1 MSTYQLNLS
10 SKSPTQA
17 GILNK
22 LTSLQ
27 KNRIALDY
35 VKYRSEIEDEQ
46 RGGGIKSLEY
56 EFFKQEF
63 IDKAKQ
69 KGLHDKLRTINTVN
83 EIKDY
88 TNENTIEIRDMQTNE
103 RL

>member
-10 SKSPTQA
+10 CKSATQA

-35 VKYRSEIEDEQ
+35 VKYRKEIEDEQ
-46 RGGGIKSLEY
+46 RGGGVKSLEH
-56 EFFKQEF
+56 EFF
-63 IDKAKQ
+63 
-69 KGLHDKLRTINTVN
+69 
-83 EIKDY
+83 
-88 TNENTIEIRDMQTNE
+88 M
-103 RL
+103 

>member
-10 SKSPTQA
+10 SKSSTQA

-35 VKYRSEIEDEQ
+35 VKYRSEIEDE
-46 RGGGIKSLEY
+46 
-56 EFFKQEF
+56 
-63 IDKAKQ
+63 
-69 KGLHDKLRTINTVN
+69 
-83 EIKDY
+83 
-88 TNENTIEIRDMQTNE
+88 
-103 RL
+103 